1 MDWKT
6 VVQSFA
12 AIFLAELGDKT
23 QLATFAMS
31 AAGESRGAI
40 FVGAAGALVTTSAI
54 GVLLGEA
61 VGGVVPAAWVRRG
74 AGVLFIAIGLVYL
87 LRAPVPG

>member
-6 VVQSFA
+6 VIQAFG
-12 AIFLAELGDKT
+12 AIFFAELGDKT

-31 AAGESRGAI
+31 AAGASRAAV

-54 GVLLGEA
+54 GVLLGEV
-61 VGGVVPAAWVRRG
+61 VGGVVPAAWIRRG
-74 AGVLFIAIGLVYL
+74 AGLLFIGIGLVYL
-87 LRAPVPG
+87 LRSPVP